1 LAVGRELVIRCVLR
15 SAVAAA
21 IVCVVSSAA
30 AHAQDLSPSR
40 NSAGNDPPMLMDLIL
55 GPGARG
61 TGEPVERDRID
72 PDRPH
77 LPDASTTVGLGHFV
91 IESGYTYA
99 SKGSAGFT
107 QTYPETLLRVGT
119 FADWFELRVGQSF
132 VDRRQSE
139 AGARTSARGAQ
150 DLYLGAKLAVARQ
163 NGWLPAIAVIPQM
176 TVPTGST
183 EVTAGR
189 VLPGV
194 NLDFNWEIVKDRFG
208 VELLFAD
215 NQVRDDV
222 AGTHNEFTTGLT
234 GVVQLTK
241 TLEGFVEWDAFVPAG
256 ARDGSGPRHYAVG
269 GLVYFVTPDLAV
281 DIRAGVGLNDH
292 ADSFIAGLGF
302 ALRR

>member
-1 LAVGRELVIRCVLR
+1 LA
-15 SAVAAA
+15 
-21 IVCVVSSAA
+21 CVVCAGA
-30 AHAQDLSPSR
+30 AHAQALPPSR
-40 NSAGNDPPMLMDLIL
+40 AGADSGPPTLMDLIL
-55 GPGARG
+55 GPAASR

-77 LPDASTTVGLGHFV
+77 LPDASTTVGLGHLV
-91 IESGYTYA
+91 VESGYAYA
-99 SKGSAGFT
+99 SKTNASVT
-107 QTYPETLLRVGT
+107 QTYPEALLRVGM
-119 FADWFELRVGQSF
+119 FADWLELRVGQSF
-132 VDRRQSE
+132 VDQRQST
-139 AGARTSARGAQ
+139 ADARTSARGAQ
-150 DLYLGAKLAVARQ
+150 DLYLGAKLALTRQ
-163 NGWLPAIAVIPQM
+163 DGLMPAIAVIPQM

-189 VLPGV
+189 VLPGA
-194 NLDFNWEIVKDRFG
+194 NLDFNWEIIKDRFG
-208 VELLFAD
+208 VELLLAD

-222 AGTHNEFTTGLT
+222 ARTHNEFTTGLT

-241 TLEGFVEWDAFVPAG
+241 NLEGFVEWDAFVPTG

-292 ADSFIAGLGF
+292 AEGFIAGLGF

>member
-1 LAVGRELVIRCVLR
+1 VTHCILR
-15 SAVAAA
+15 SAIAAVIA
-21 IVCVVSSAA
+21 CVVGSAA
-30 AHAQDLSPSR
+30 AHAQALSGISMSR
-40 NSAGNDPPMLMDLIL
+40 TAGNGPPTLVDLIL
-55 GPGARG
+55 GPGASR

-77 LPDASTTVGLGHFV
+77 LPDASTTVGLGHVV
-91 IESGYTYA
+91 IESGYTYT
-99 SKGSAGFT
+99 KNDTRIT
-107 QTYPETLLRVGT
+107 QTYPETLLRVGM
-119 FADWFELRVGQSF
+119 FAEWFELRVGQSF
-132 VDRRQSE
+132 LDQRQSA
-139 AGARTSARGAQ
+139 AGMQTSSRGAQ
-150 DLYLGAKLAVARQ
+150 DLYFGAKLAVARQ
-163 NGWLPAIAVIPQM
+163 DGLLPAIAVIPQV

-208 VELLFAD
+208 IELLLAD

-222 AGTHNEFTTGLT
+222 SGTHNEFATGLT
-234 GVVQLTK
+234 GVLQLTK
-241 TLEGFVEWDAFVPAG
+241 NLEGFVEWDAYVPTG
-256 ARDGSGPRHYAVG
+256 AHDAARHYAVG

-292 ADSFIAGLGF
+292 AEGFIAGLGF